1 MSDLAIRWLTLT
13 SCVLLAAYSL
23 TRLELTNSITHF
35 MPSENDV
42 ELVELSLQL
51 VDSPLSQRMVI
62 SIGGGPERTQVATE
76 LGNFLRGHPE
86 VDWVESG
93 FGEDSMRN
101 IFDLYFD
108 RRFYLASDAPAAELP
123 EMLDQEGL
131 EASARALRERL
142 ARPDSMLA
150 ARMAPTDPL
159 GLFDRVVERIRATQP
174 TSVGSMGGFASRDGN
189 FAIVL
194 LGLASSPFDFET
206 QVRLLDDIDREFER
220 LCEAH
225 GVELLMERSGINQVA
240 VASEK
245 NVKRE
250 VNFISL
256 ASISIVIALFLLVF
270 RSFRHLFIAILTPI
284 TGFVVA
290 LSVAVSTSTQMHG
303 ITLAFGFV
311 LLGVAIDYPIH
322 LMNHHALSAPGT
334 TARQSLSRIR
344 TSLLSSGI
352 TTTFAFLALAMSDFP
367 GLREMGLFAAIGI
380 PVSLALT
387 ILCLPA
393 FFGRTRAPS
402 QTQRRLSRGFERLV
416 DWLEGR
422 RFVPF
427 VVFAVCAIVAASG
440 IPATHWQDD
449 PAELMAANP
458 EMLAESNRV
467 RRRIADFDAGR
478 FVVGLASEPEAALAL
493 NDRIHTRLARGVESG
508 DIDGMMSMHS
518 FIWSQALQRENLE
531 ALQANPELSARI
543 DDVYTRAGFRS
554 GAFDRFAA
562 ALAEPDVGPLTPEDF
577 ADTPL
582 ARVVDS
588 LVPLEGRWAV
598 VTYLRGVRSGRAIRG
613 LLDDLDDAHYIDQ
626 GEIVSDVYQ
635 GFRES
640 TVRMLAV
647 GSAVVFL
654 LLMLRYRDWLRGLL
668 AFLPPALAALSTFG
682 LFGLLGVPVNVVSAV
697 SLLVVLGMGVDYGI
711 FSVDSARVPERLGAT
726 LSSLLISCLTSI
738 FVFGILAFSGQT
750 ALQSLGLTVGVGT
763 TIALILSPAV
773 HVWARQLESRRTRS
787 A

>member
-1 MSDLAIRWLTLT
+1 MSDIAIRWLTLAT
-13 SCVLLAAYSL
+13 CALLAIYSL
-23 TRLELTNSITHF
+23 ARLELTNSITHF
-35 MPSENDV
+35 MPSENDI

-62 SIGGGPERTQVATE
+62 SIGGGPERTNIARE
-76 LGNFLRGHPE
+76 LADFLRTHPE

-93 FGEDSMRN
+93 FDQDSMRG
-101 IFDLYFD
+101 IFDLYFE
-108 RRFYLASDAPAAELP
+108 RRLYLVSESPGDEIPELI
-123 EMLDQEGL
+123 ERESL
-131 EASARALRERL
+131 EESAKRLRARL
-142 ARPDSMLA
+142 ARPDSMLG
-150 ARMAPTDPL
+150 ARTAPLDPL
-159 GLFDRVVERIRATQP
+159 GFFDRIVERIRATQP
-174 TSVGSMGGFASRDGN
+174 PATSSDGGFASIDGA

-206 QVRLLDDIDREFER
+206 QVGLLDDIDREFER
-220 LCEAH
+220 LTQGLDA
-225 GVELLMERSGINQVA
+225 ELIMERSGINQVA

-250 VNFISL
+250 VNFISA
-256 ASISIVIALFLLVF
+256 ASISIVVALFLLVF
-270 RSFRHLFIAILTPI
+270 RSFRHLFIAILTPV

-322 LMNHHALSAPGT
+322 LMNHHALSPPGT
-334 TARQSLSRIR
+334 TARESLAGIR

-367 GLREMGLFAAIGI
+367 GLREMGLFAAIGV
-380 PVSLALT
+380 PVSLSLT

-393 FFGRTRAPS
+393 FFGETRAPS
-402 QTQRRLSRGFERLV
+402 RIQQRLSRGFERLIA
-416 DWLEGR
+416 WLEVR
-422 RFVPF
+422 LAIPF
-427 VVFAVCAIVAASG
+427 VLFAAFAVIGVLG
-440 IPATHWQDD
+440 ISSTRWEDD

-467 RRRIADFDAGR
+467 RRRVADFDSGR
-478 FVVGLASEPEAALAL
+478 FVVGLAAEPEAALAL
-493 NDRIHTRLARGVESG
+493 NDEIYTRLERGIENG

-518 FIWSQALQRENLE
+518 FIWSQKLQRENIE
-531 ALQANPELSARI
+531 AMRADPTLSERI
-543 DDVYTRAGFRS
+543 DEVYSTAGFRRGS
-554 GAFDRFAA
+554 FDRFGDFLTDPGAA
-562 ALAEPDVGPLTPEDF
+562 PLIPADF
-577 ADTPL
+577 ANSPL

-598 VTYLRGVRSGRAIRG
+598 VTYLRGVQSGEAVRE
-613 LLDDLDDAHYIDQ
+613 LFVDLENAHYIDQ
-626 GEIVSDVYQ
+626 GEIVSEVYQ

-647 GSAVVFL
+647 GSAVVFVV
-654 LLMLRYRDWLRGLL
+654 LMLRYRQFMRGLF
-668 AFLPPALAALSTFG
+668 AFMPPSLAAISTFG

-711 FSVDSARVPERLGAT
+711 FTVDSARNPQRVGAT
-726 LSSLLISCLTSI
+726 FSSLLISCLTSI
-738 FVFGILAFSGQT
+738 FVFGVLAFSEQT

-763 TIALILSPAV
+763 TFALILSPAV
-773 HVWARQLESRRTRS
+773 HVVARRFEARRESE